1 MSERRSSVYSSSS
14 SNASS
19 PREGGSGP
27 FGLYNSA
34 NDSSIDNSSAALTTS
49 DSNANLFKLRHTSS
63 FGTFTSLQEPIGPG
77 ELREGEISSSD
88 GRKGEKKARSQKH
101 NFAVIGAKITDAAN
115 HAKNKTKA
123 KESSPGQSLLKSKMF
138 RQSKPDLKALRMKT
152 DLGISVSRS
161 SMERSPMTKTSKQL
175 DRIAALSG
183 SPANTALATPGKHLH
198 NHHHHITFR
207 KTHSPASILSSSASN
222 SKLADEGSLYSFHGT
237 SSTLNFQLE
246 PFKGR
251 DDRDHYIPTSWELI
265 LAQAQAIF
273 TNDVQRRIP
282 IEDFN
287 LLVSMH
293 FSAHLQAQYTALE
306 WMDKLQELL
315 LYGMRCLP
323 SLSKYTGAEMLT
335 QTADSWEKFFTKLLP
350 RLEAVFLPVQ
360 LEIEGITELIRSPD
374 AAQEYWDPINRKYG
388 QISIRKCILTAYR
401 DTIIVPV
408 IDVLSTALRD
418 SCNFDSLLSA
428 ETSTTASRITQCVNT
443 LGRIRSNDEHQ
454 VKFETLMDTVRL
466 SWVATP
472 RTAKDRR
479 GLVL

>member
-19 PREGGSGP
+19 PREGGAGP

-63 FGTFTSLQEPIGPG
+63 FGTFSSLQEPIGAG
-77 ELREGEISSSD
+77 ELREGDIAGSD
-88 GRKGEKKARSQKH
+88 GRKADKKQRSQKH
-101 NFAVIGAKITDAAN
+101 NFAVIGAKLTDAAN
-115 HAKNKTKA
+115 HAKNKTKP
-123 KESSPGQSLLKSKMF
+123 KESSPGQSLLKAKMF
-138 RQSKPDLKALRMKT
+138 RQSKPDLKTLRMKT
-152 DLGISVSRS
+152 DLGISVARS

-183 SPANTALATPGKHLH
+183 SPANTALATPGKHH
-198 NHHHHITFR
+198 HHHHHITFR
-207 KTHSPASILSSSASN
+207 KTHSPASVLSSSASN

-237 SSTLNFQLE
+237 ASTLNFQLD

-251 DDRDHYIPTSWELI
+251 EDRDHYMSTSWELI

-306 WMDKLQELL
+306 WIDKLQELL

-323 SLSKYTGAEMLT
+323 SLSKYSGAEMLSEA
-335 QTADSWEKFFTKLLP
+335 ADSWEKFFTKLLP

-360 LEIEGITELIRSPD
+360 LEIEGVTELIRSPD

-388 QISIRKCILTAYR
+388 QVSIRKCILTAYR
-401 DTIIVPV
+401 DAIILPV
-408 IDVLSTALRD
+408 IDTLSQALRD
-418 SCNFDSLLSA
+418 NCNFDSLLSA
-428 ETSTTASRITQCVNT
+428 QTSTTASRITQCVNT
-443 LGRIRSNDEHQ
+443 LGRIRSNDDFQ
-454 VKFETLMDTVRL
+454 VRFEKLIDTVRQ